1 MTSPAARVSSFRRL
15 FAEFKY
21 EKRNAPNRPRM
32 NADKRRFTSFSSAF
46 ICVHSRLQFVLLA
59 LLLFVCT
66 PLDASPLTPLLDK
79 ISAKVN
85 GDRAMETV
93 RRVYSTDRWF
103 TFPQF
108 HRTAAYLDSAMRKA
122 GLAQVEVLGA
132 PADGKTQAGFWTMPL
147 AWDVKQARLEI
158 VEPAVPAS
166 RRVLADYQKIPT
178 SVGMWSGPTPRGGL
192 VAEVAL
198 ADAADWKGKLVLTD
212 KNSANLKWRLVKA
225 GAAGAINGWSENPAL
240 EDERQWV
247 NAWGDKGW
255 AFNADDTPLVSFSI
269 TPRDAKYIRELIAQ
283 RGRVKVRAVVNSK
296 LYSDTYPYITGV
308 IPGET
313 NEEVLTLGHTSEQ
326 GAHDNATGVATMLEA
341 MTVLNSLIASGEL
354 PKPNRTIRMLAMGE
368 LYGSMHYVAQNP
380 ERIKRTIAAF
390 CVDTPAASY
399 EAKGTEYTFYLNP
412 HAQTSY
418 VDAFTLELAKEY
430 FARVNRPWHSKPF
443 MPGTDT
449 FLADPMIG
457 IPTVWPYSGT
467 GVHTHHNS
475 ADRPETVDV
484 RSLRD
489 LVVVN
494 ASWLYFLASAGKE
507 EAEWLKN
514 ITAEHA
520 RRILAAITDTEKRLY
535 EWRWRSAI
543 TSLRRLH
550 SDVDVSNVWLD
561 LDEYGHFVAPQKAGR
576 GIIVKRK
583 RFGTIP
589 LDDLHEDKREGYPSG
604 AWATVPTI
612 ALFWC
617 DGKRDLSEV
626 IRLTELELGPQK
638 FDFVGYFRFLAKH
651 GYVEMVDIGVSK

>member
-1 MTSPAARVSSFRRL
+1 VR
-15 FAEFKY
+15 FAV
-21 EKRNAPNRPRM
+21 AILI
-32 NADKRRFTSFSSAF
+32 AGTAF
-46 ICVHSRLQFVLLA
+46 A
-59 LLLFVCT
+59 
-66 PLDASPLTPLLDK
+66 ASPLTPLLDK
-79 ISAKVN
+79 VNSKVN
-85 GDRAMETV
+85 AERAMQTV

-108 HRTAAYLDSAMRKA
+108 HRTAAYLDAAMRKA
-122 GLAQVEVLGA
+122 GLTSVEVIGA

-147 AWDVKQARLEI
+147 AWDVRRARLVI
-158 VEPAVPAS
+158 VEPQVPAD
-166 RRVLADYQKIPT
+166 RRVLADYQKVPA
-178 SVGMWSGPTPRGGL
+178 SVGMWSGPTPRNGL

-198 ADAADWKGKLVLTD
+198 QSAPDWKGKLVLTD
-212 KNSANLKWRLVKA
+212 RNSANLKWRLVKG

-255 AFNADDTPLVSFSI
+255 AFNAGDTPLVSFSI
-269 TPRDAKYIRELIAQ
+269 TPRDAKYIRELIAKH
-283 RGRVKVRAVVNSK
+283 GRVKVRAEVDSK
-296 LYSDTYPYITGV
+296 LYEDTYPYVTGV
-308 IPGET
+308 IAGAT

-326 GAHDNATGVATMLEA
+326 GAHDNATGVAAMLEA
-341 MTVLNSLIASGEL
+341 MTVLKMLIASGDL
-354 PKPNRTIRMLAMGE
+354 PKPKRTIRMLAMGE

-380 ERIKRTIAAF
+380 ERIKRTMAAF

-412 HAQTSY
+412 HVQTSF

-475 ADRPETVDV
+475 ADRPETVDL

-489 LVVVN
+489 LAVVN
-494 ASWLYFLASAGKE
+494 ATWLYFLANAG
-507 EAEWLKN
+507 
-514 ITAEHA
+514 
-520 RRILAAITDTEKRLY
+520 DSEKR
-535 EWRWRSAI
+535 
-543 TSLRRLH
+543 
-550 SDVDVSNVWLD
+550 WLD
-561 LDEYGHFVAPQKAGR
+561 ELYAGYIHKSPPALVKAQAADNTEQRGR
-576 GIIVKRK
+576 GIVVKRK

-589 LDDLHEDKREGYPSG
+589 LDDLHEDNREGYPSG

-638 FDFVGYFRFLAKH
+638 FDFVGYFRFLARH
-651 GYVEMVDIGVSK
+651 GYVDIVDTGVSR

>member
-1 MTSPAARVSSFRRL
+1 VRLAAAVLCASVA
-15 FAEFKY
+15 FA
-21 EKRNAPNRPRM
+21 
-32 NADKRRFTSFSSAF
+32 
-46 ICVHSRLQFVLLA
+46 
-59 LLLFVCT
+59 
-66 PLDASPLTPLLDK
+66 ASPVTPLLDK
-79 ISAKVN
+79 VNRKV
-85 GDRAMETV
+85 DAERAMETV

-108 HRTAAYLDSAMRKA
+108 HRTAAYLEAAMRKA
-122 GLAQVEVLGA
+122 GLAQVQVLGA

-158 VEPAVPAS
+158 IEPTVPAN
-166 RRVLADYQKIPT
+166 RRVLADYQQVPT
-178 SVGMWSGPTPRGGL
+178 SVGMWSGPTPRGG
-192 VAEVAL
+192 VEAEVAL
-198 ADAADWKGKLVLTD
+198 AESSDWKGKFVLTD
-212 KNSANLKWRLVKA
+212 KNSANLKWRLVKG

-283 RGRVKVRAVVNSK
+283 HGRVKVRAVVDSK
-296 LYSDTYPYITGV
+296 LYSETYPYVTGV

-341 MTVLNSLIASGEL
+341 MTVLHSLIAAGEL
-354 PKPNRTIRMLAMGE
+354 PKPRRTIRMLAMGE

-412 HAQTSY
+412 HVQTSY

-467 GVHTHHNS
+467 GVNTHHNS
-475 ADRPETVDV
+475 ADKPETVDR

-489 LVVVN
+489 LAVVT
-494 ASWLYFLASAGKE
+494 ATWLYFLANAG
-507 EAEWLKN
+507 
-514 ITAEHA
+514 
-520 RRILAAITDTEKRLY
+520 DTEKQWTANLY
-535 EWRWRSAI
+535 SRYIEGSPPA
-543 TSLRRLH
+543 L
-550 SDVDVSNVWLD
+550 VKAAA
-561 LDEYGHFVAPQKAGR
+561 GAPTEQRGR

-651 GYVEMVDIGVSK
+651 GYVEILDTGVSR